1 MQQKEAQPRLI
12 QAMRD
17 AFSLPDLRQR
27 LLFTLGILVAW
38 MYWPL
43 WIGWGFYR
51 KWKMRKDRAEGRVGD
66 QRG

>member
-27 LLFTLGILVAW
+27 LLFTLGILVAFRFLVHV
-38 MYWPL
+38 PL
-43 WIGWGFYR
+43 PGV
-51 KWKMRKDRAEGRVGD
+51 DPQALS
-66 QRG
+66 